1 MKKPLP
7 YSALTRAC
15 LFGLLVVLAIPT
27 TSSAAARS
35 GLPPSF
41 GKLCG
46 HVTGAPWQFQ
56 GRRGTQYNVTGI
68 AAACTTALKS
78 VGGLTKQ
85 KPHSGALGTNTLV
98 GPGGFQCAGSGIPLA
113 HAGFC
118 GSGGKH
124 FVWAP
129 LIP

>member
-1 MKKPLP
+1 MNIVPPLKHAP
-7 YSALTRAC
+7 RVSLAVVFAALA
-15 LFGLLVVLAIPT
+15 VAIT
-27 TSSAAARS
+27 ASTATSG

-46 HVTGAPWQFQ
+46 QVKGAAWAFQ
-56 GRRGTQYNVTGI
+56 GKTGTQYNVTGV
-68 AAACTTALKS
+68 AAACSTALKI

-85 KPHSGALGTNTLV
+85 TPHSGALGNHTLV
-98 GPGGFQCAGSGIPLA
+98 GSNGFQCAGSGIPLA

-118 GSGGKH
+118 GNGAKH

-129 LIP
+129 RLA